1 MNGKLRTC
9 YEYYGAIGNTTLQAK
24 YDGTAVSGSETNPY
38 AIEDVFDW
46 IDIGSGY
53 TITINNTGPYY
64 PCFELLND
72 IDMNDCN
79 VQTIESSVISSKF
92 YFSKIEG
99 NGHSIRN
106 LFAILQNVYH
116 SGTDTEERIMMKN
129 GTKSSMMDG
138 KSIINNL
145 NFINIIR
152 YDSFV
157 QLFGANSSSPKL
169 IFNNCNFTI
178 YDYNRNGTIFNANYH
193 GLQNTNYYAVTY
205 NYCTFNIKTSMLIK
219 GGNNAYEFQDILSD
233 YKTTFNYCHI
243 NMEYLHG
250 VNPYGIINHGIYN
263 FSYITITIN
272 YLGQD
277 DFDDNHTYNLFK
289 IGKTINKCNYNLR
302 GSYIYIK
309 IKSNSTSTGPY
320 LKVGVAQEYY
330 SIGAPAITP
339 DNVSSFDIINNVSVP
354 SFITIEDENK
364 DNPNKALNIDEFTQF
379 VTEGFLD
386 GDGVYS
392 IGAQKSSLYY
402 LTPENAKNYD
412 VLSAIDFPCLKVN

>member
-1 MNGKLRTC
+1 MNGNLRTC
-9 YEYYGAIGNTTLQAK
+9 YEYYNGNAEMQAK
-24 YDGTAVSGSETNPY
+24 YNSEAALGSKNNPY

-46 IDIGSGY
+46 IEIGSGY
-53 TITINNTGPYY
+53 TFTSESSSYGAY
-64 PCFELLND
+64 FEVFND
-72 IDMNDCN
+72 IDMNDCDI
-79 VQTIESSVISSKF
+79 QTIESCVISKTF

-106 LFAILQNVYH
+106 LSAILQNVYTTA
-116 SGTDTEERIMMKN
+116 SSYTSRVMMLN
-129 GTKSSMMDG
+129 TSSVYDN
-138 KSIINNL
+138 KCIINNL

-152 YDSFV
+152 YDSFA
-157 QLFGANSSSPKL
+157 QLFGAISGSNKL
-169 IFNNCNFTI
+169 IFNNCNFTV
-178 YDYNRNGTIFNANYH
+178 YDYNRNGTYDNYH
-193 GLQNTNYYAVTY
+193 YYGLNNTDNYSVIY

-219 GGNNAYEFQDILSD
+219 AKNNLYEFQNILSD

-250 VNPYGIINHGIYN
+250 VNPYGIINYGIYN

-289 IGKTINKCNYNLR
+289 YTTSSCSYNLR

-309 IKSNSTSTGPY
+309 IKSNSTVSTSIGPY
-320 LKVGVAQEYY
+320 LKVGIAQSTSSSTATSPSPE
-330 SIGAPAITP
+330 ST
-339 DNVSSFDIINNVSVP
+339 SSFAIIDKVSVP

-364 DNPNKALNIDEFTQF
+364 DDPNKALNIDEFKQF
-379 VTEGFLD
+379 IAEGFNE

-392 IGAQKSSLYY
+392 IGAQSSTLYY

-412 VLSAIDFPCLKVN
+412 VLSKIDFPCLKVN